1 LPVRPSVKR
10 KVILKGAP
18 ARGAIKPSSFK
29 GPVYDYLQAQVRG
42 KPSIGF
48 TKVSKYL
55 RISPRDM
62 KEAIERRRM
71 DKELY
76 TFIDELRRLELRAK
90 REGLSDKVFDGFVSD
105 RFFEGKKRP
114 SRRH

>member
-1 LPVRPSVKR
+1 LPIRRSIKR
-10 KVILKGAP
+10 KVVLKGAP
-18 ARGAIKPSSFK
+18 AKGIIKASSFR
-29 GPVYDYLQAQVRG
+29 GPVYEYLFTQMRG
-42 KPSIGF
+42 KPTIGF
-48 TKVSKYL
+48 SKVVKFL

-62 KEAIERRRM
+62 KEAIERRKM

-76 TFIDELRRLELRAK
+76 YFIDEIRRLELRTK

>member
-1 LPVRPSVKR
+1 LPVRSSIKR
-10 KVILKGAP
+10 KVILKGA
-18 ARGAIKPSSFK
+18 AAKGVIRPSSFK
-29 GPVYDYLQAQVRG
+29 GPVYDYLQTQLRG

-48 TKVSKYL
+48 AKVSKYL

-62 KEAIERRRM
+62 KEAIERRKMPR
-71 DKELY
+71 ELY

-105 RFFEGKKRP
+105 RFFDGKKRP